1 MSPLD
6 LAVILGYAALIVGLG
21 CTAGRGRKRGD
32 GAENDAA
39 EGYFLAGGT
48 LRWPMIG
55 LALFSTNISTVH
67 LVGLAEAGYRSG
79 LLMGNFELLAGVTLI
94 VLALFF
100 VPFYL
105 RARVVTLP
113 DFLEQRYDRTTRDIV
128 AVLSLLSAVFIHI
141 GFSLYTGAL
150 VLNGIFDIQL
160 PLWLSVVT
168 IAALT
173 GLYTIVGGLSAVV
186 ITESIQAVIL
196 IFGALAITFFAWLR
210 VGGWSEVLAHVPA
223 ENLTLLRSGDE
234 SGGLPWISVLLG
246 YPIIGIW
253 YWCTDQTIVQRVL
266 GAEDENQA
274 RAGALFA
281 GFLKLLPIF
290 VLVLPGVLAY
300 TLVEQQRLGAGTEVD
315 PASIYSLMIREL
327 LPTGLKGLMAAA
339 LLAAVMSTVA
349 SALNSI
355 GTVVSYDFVR
365 RFYPSSTDRQLVTA
379 GRWTTFIALVLSIVW
394 SLSLNPDGIFQAI
407 NAMITYI
414 APPMTCVFLLGVFW
428 RRASTAAA
436 NATLAIGIGA
446 GLVVFLLERTQPE
459 WWVRLVKEY
468 QLDFLFLGVLLF
480 ALCLLVMIVTSLCC
494 PHSHTVKSAAL
505 VWDSPLEPL
514 RAVGW
519 RGWRN
524 YKVQAG
530 VLLVAIAA
538 IYATFS

>member
-21 CTAGRGRKRGD
+21 CTAGRGRKQTD
-32 GAENDAA
+32 DAA
-39 EGYFLAGGT
+39 ESYFLAGGT

-150 VLNGIFDIQL
+150 VLNGIFGLEL
-160 PLWLSVVT
+160 PMWLSVVT

-234 SGGLPWISVLLG
+234 AGGLPWVSVLLG

-300 TLVEQQRLGAGTEVD
+300 TLVEQQRLGVGTEVD

-365 RFYPSSTDRQLVTA
+365 RFYPASTDRQLVTA

-446 GLVVFLLERTQPE
+446 GLVVFLLERTRPD

-480 ALCLLVMIVTSLCC
+480 ALCLVVMIVMSLWR
-494 PHSHTVKSAAL
+494 PHAHTIKSAAL

-530 VLLVAIAA
+530 VLLAAIAA

>member
-6 LAVILGYAALIVGLG
+6 LGVILGYAALIVGLG
-21 CTAGRGRKRGD
+21 CTAGRGRRQPGD
-32 GAENDAA
+32 AVDDAA
-39 EGYFLAGGT
+39 ESYFLAGGT

-105 RARVVTLP
+105 RAKVVTLP

-128 AVLSLLSAVFIHI
+128 AVISLLSAVFIHI

-150 VLNGIFDIQL
+150 VLNGIFDVQL
-160 PLWLSVVT
+160 PMWFSVVT

-186 ITESIQAVIL
+186 ITESIQAVVL
-196 IFGALAITFFAWLR
+196 IVGALAITLFAWLR
-210 VGGWSEVLAHVPA
+210 VGGWGEVLSHVPA

-234 SGGLPWISVLLG
+234 AGGLPWISVLLG
-246 YPIIGIW
+246 YPVIGIW

-266 GAEDENQA
+266 GAKDENHA

-300 TLVEQQRLGAGTEVD
+300 TLVQQQRLGAGTEID

-365 RFYPSSTDRQLVTA
+365 RFYPASTDRQLVTA

-446 GLVVFLLERTQPE
+446 GLVVFLLERMQPS
-459 WWVRLVKEY
+459 WWSGLVADYK
-468 QLDFLFLGVLLF
+468 LDFLFLGVLLF
-480 ALCLLVMIVTSLCC
+480 ALCLIVMITASWWR
-494 PHSHTVKSAAL
+494 PHSHTAKSTAL

-514 RAVGW
+514 RAAGW
-519 RGWRN
+519 HGWRN
-524 YKVQAG
+524 YKVQAC
-530 VLLVAIAA
+530 LLLAAIAG